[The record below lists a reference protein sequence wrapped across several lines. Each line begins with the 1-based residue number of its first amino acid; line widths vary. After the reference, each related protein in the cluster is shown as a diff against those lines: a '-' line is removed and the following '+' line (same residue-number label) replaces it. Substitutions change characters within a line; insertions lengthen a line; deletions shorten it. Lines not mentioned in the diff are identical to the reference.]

1 LLSPALRDAAMVRLA
16 YSSDK
21 LDGFGEQRVDL
32 IVASR

>member
-1 LLSPALRDAAMVRLA
+1 MRDAAMVPLA
-16 YSSDK
+16 YSSGK